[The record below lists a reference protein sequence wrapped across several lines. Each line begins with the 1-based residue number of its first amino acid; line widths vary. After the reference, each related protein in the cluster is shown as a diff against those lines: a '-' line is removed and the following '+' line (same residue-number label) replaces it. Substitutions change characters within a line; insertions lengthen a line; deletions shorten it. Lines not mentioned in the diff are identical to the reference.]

1 MVSRE
6 RALDELLDLTGR
18 QGPNMRAELLQRV
31 LLTTLSLL
39 EADGATLVASHQGRL
54 ERLAATLEHCEL
66 PPQEGPR
73 RGNEFTRLLVHVSRP
88 LCIPDLA
95 ADSRVEP
102 TDACPDVDAGPAL
115 FVPMRRREH
124 ASGYLAAFRSRG
136 APVFSATDAR
146 QLSLLAAWTAMA
158 IENLRLSE
166 NVEKLAVTDD
176 LTQVYNYR
184 FLKMALKRELKRA
197 ARFGQELGLVML
209 DVDNLKSYNDRNG
222 HLRGSYLLREMA
234 ALLARQVRSFDL
246 IAKYG
251 GDEFT
256 LILPQTGI
264 EGSVAVAERMRR
276 AVEEHAFPLEDAGV
290 ITISLGVAICPLD
303 AEDGQTLI
311 RTADQALYVAKRQG
325 RNRVLTYRDVAD
337 QVGALCWP
345 SRA

>member
-1 MVSRE
+1 MVPRE
-6 RALDELLDLTGR
+6 KALDELLDLTG
-18 QGPNMRAELLQRV
+18 GPGVNTRAELLQRV
-31 LLTTLSLL
+31 LQTSLSLL
-39 EADGATLVASHQGRL
+39 EADGATLVAPYQGRL
-54 ERLAATLEHCEL
+54 ERLAATREHCNL
-66 PPQEGPR
+66 PPQETSR
-73 RGNEFTRLLVHVSRP
+73 RTSEFTRLLVHVSRP

-95 ADSRVEP
+95 ADSRVGAA
-102 TDACPDVDAGPAL
+102 DACPELDAGPAL

-124 ASGYLAAFRSRG
+124 SSGYLAAYRSRG
-136 APVFSATDAR
+136 APVFSPTDAR
-146 QLSLLAAWTAMA
+146 QLSLLAAWAAMA
-158 IENLRLSE
+158 LENLRLSE
-166 NVEKLAVTDD
+166 SVEKLAVTDD

-184 FLKMALKRELKRA
+184 FLKLALKRELKRS

-209 DVDNLKSYNDRNG
+209 DVDNLKGYNDRNG

-290 ITISLGVAICPLD
+290 ITISLGVAIFPQD

-325 RNRVLTYRDVAD
+325 RNRVLTYRDVANQAD
-337 QVGALCWP
+337 AL
-345 SRA
+345 R

>member
-6 RALDELLDLTGR
+6 KALDELLDLTGSP
-18 QGPNMRAELLQRV
+18 GLNTRAGLLQRV
-31 LLTTLSLL
+31 LQTTLSLV
-39 EADGATLVASHQGRL
+39 EADGATLMAPHQGRL
-54 ERLAATLEHCEL
+54 ERLAATPEQCDF
-66 PPQEGPR
+66 PPQEPSR
-73 RGNEFTRLLVHVSRP
+73 RGSEFTRLLVHVSRP

-95 ADSRVEP
+95 ADPRVEA
-102 TDACPDVDAGPAL
+102 TDACPEVDAGPAL

-136 APVFSATDAR
+136 APAFSPTDAR

-158 IENLRLSE
+158 LENLRLCES
-166 NVEKLAVTDD
+166 VEKLAVTDD

-184 FLKMALKRELKRA
+184 FLKLALKRELKRSM
-197 ARFGQELGLVML
+197 RFGQELGLVML
-209 DVDNLKSYNDRNG
+209 DVDNLKGYNDRNG

-256 LILPQTGI
+256 LILPQTGL

-290 ITISLGVAICPLD
+290 ITISLGVAICPRD

-325 RNRVLTYRDVAD
+325 RNRVLTYRDVTD
-337 QVGALCWP
+337 QAGTL
-345 SRA
+345 R

>member
-1 MVSRE
+1 M
-6 RALDELLDLTGR
+6 
-18 QGPNMRAELLQRV
+18 
-31 LLTTLSLL
+31 
-39 EADGATLVASHQGRL
+39 
-54 ERLAATLEHCEL
+54 
-66 PPQEGPR
+66 
-73 RGNEFTRLLVHVSRP
+73 
-88 LCIPDLA
+88 
-95 ADSRVEP
+95 
-102 TDACPDVDAGPAL
+102 DAGPAL

-124 ASGYLAAFRSRG
+124 TSGYLAAFRSRG
-136 APVFSATDAR
+136 APAFSPTDAR

-158 IENLRLSE
+158 LENLRLSE
-166 NVEKLAVTDD
+166 SVEKLAVTDD

-197 ARFGQELGLVML
+197 TRFGQELGLVML
-209 DVDNLKSYNDRNG
+209 DVDNLKGYNDRNG

-264 EGSVAVAERMRR
+264 EGRWRWPSACAARWRSTR
-276 AVEEHAFPLEDAGV
+276 SRWRTPAS
-290 ITISLGVAICPLD
+290 ITISLGVATCPRD

-337 QVGALCWP
+337 QAGTL
-345 SRA
+345 R

>member
-6 RALDELLDLTGR
+6 KALDELLDLTGSP
-18 QGPNMRAELLQRV
+18 GLNTRAGLLQRV
-31 LLTTLSLL
+31 LQTALSLV
-39 EADGATLVASHQGRL
+39 EADGATLVAPHQGRL
-54 ERLAATLEHCEL
+54 ERLAATPEHYDL
-66 PPQEGPR
+66 PPQETSR
-73 RGNEFTRLLVHVSRP
+73 RGSEFTRLLVHVSRP

-95 ADSRVEP
+95 ADSRVDA
-102 TDACPDVDAGPAL
+102 TDACPEVDAGPAL
-115 FVPMRRREH
+115 LVPMRRREH

-136 APVFSATDAR
+136 APVFSPTDAR

-158 IENLRLSE
+158 LENLRLSE
-166 NVEKLAVTDD
+166 SVEKLAVTDD

-184 FLKMALKRELKRA
+184 FLKLALKRELRRS

-209 DVDNLKSYNDRNG
+209 DVDNLKGYNDRNG

-290 ITISLGVAICPLD
+290 ITISLGVAICARV

-337 QVGALCWP
+337 HAGTL
-345 SRA
+345 R

>member
-1 MVSRE
+1 MLSRE
-6 RALDELLDLTGR
+6 KALDELLDLTGSP
-18 QGPNMRAELLQRV
+18 GPNTRAGLLQRV
-31 LLTTLSLL
+31 LQTALSLV
-39 EADGATLVASHQGRL
+39 EADGTTLVAPHQGHL
-54 ERLAATLEHCEL
+54 ERLAATPEHFDL
-66 PPQEGPR
+66 PPQEASR
-73 RGNEFTRLLVHVSRP
+73 RGSEFTRLLVHVSRP

-95 ADSRVEP
+95 ADSRVEA
-102 TDACPDVDAGPAL
+102 TDACPEVDAGPAL

-158 IENLRLSE
+158 LENQRLSE
-166 NVEKLAVTDD
+166 SVEKLAVTDD

-184 FLKMALKRELKRA
+184 FLKLALKRELRRS

-209 DVDNLKSYNDRNG
+209 DVDNLKGYNDRNG

-264 EGSVAVAERMRR
+264 EGSMAVAERMRR

-290 ITISLGVAICPLD
+290 ITISLGVAIFPRD

-325 RNRVLTYRDVAD
+325 RNRVLTYRGVAD
-337 QVGALCWP
+337 QAGTL
-345 SRA
+345 R